1 MKSLPPLRHVLFA
14 LSLTL
19 LAACG
24 GFRLRPVAPEYS
36 PADVRPIGS
45 VVVTLADSMDEKQRR
60 ICEKYGVAP
69 EMERVLYESLGAT
82 GSPEHAYASVVITS
96 IRHSAVGPSRM
107 HTETVVVAPD
117 GAIIKEL
124 SHDSTSMQ
132 SKAIRRVA
140 QDIVRKVANDI

>member
-1 MKSLPPLRHVLFA
+1 MTTLTHPRHILFA

-24 GFRLRPVAPEYS
+24 GFRLKPVAPEYS
-36 PADVRPIGS
+36 PSDVRPIGS
-45 VVVTLADSMDEKQRR
+45 VVVTLADTMEEKQRR
-60 ICEKYGVAP
+60 VCEKYGVAP
-69 EMERVLYESLGAT
+69 EMERVLYDSLGAT
-82 GSPEHAYASVVITS
+82 GSPEDAYASVVITS
-96 IRHSAVGPSRM
+96 IRHSSFGPSRM

-124 SHDSTSMQ
+124 SHDSTSIQ